1 MPTWV
6 TQGPR
11 TAVTRRAS
19 PSAGECGVKDQVSR
33 TRPMYPPSI
42 REAPSLDIAI
52 RSRNVEVTE
61 ALRTTVEEKVTRLT
75 RFLDGMERADVV
87 FSEERNPRISEKEVC
102 EVTMHGHGHIVRAKA
117 AATDTF
123 AAVDRVVDK
132 LEHRME
138 KLKGKL
144 IGRSHPRRHGSVEFA
159 NKAAP
164 VIEEDDDRFGEGGLD
179 PDGDDGSHLLHARIV
194 KTKQFAI
201 KPMTPE
207 EAALQMELLGHDFF
221 FFTNAESGRAAVVY
235 RRADGD
241 IGLIDAT

>member
-1 MPTWV
+1 MTI
-6 TQGPR
+6 Q
-11 TAVTRRAS
+11 A
-19 PSAGECGVKDQVSR
+19 
-33 TRPMYPPSI
+33 
-42 REAPSLDIAI
+42 REDSLDIAI
-52 RSRNVEVTE
+52 RSRNVEVSD
-61 ALRTTVEEKVTRLT
+61 ALRNTVEEKVTRLT
-75 RFLDGMERADVV
+75 RFLDGMERADVM

-117 AATDTF
+117 AASDTF

-144 IGRSHPRRHGSVEFA
+144 IGRSHPRRHGSVEFPR
-159 NKAAP
+159 KSAAVTEEEP
-164 VIEEDDDRFGEGGLD
+164 EDDGFDDELD
-179 PDGDDGSHLLHARIV
+179 GARLIQGRIV

-221 FFTNAESGRAAVVY
+221 FFTNAETGKAAVVY